1 MDKSILI
8 AQTRRLRRIRTD
20 KSKLVFYRNI
30 NPDDDIS
37 KEFLEKIKE
46 LSNQSSW
53 QYAYIIEVIH
63 PNNDYGTLVQK
74 DILVTVKHLRVP
86 ADEGEQPMKVNIRE
100 WLTTHLLLA

>member
-1 MDKSILI
+1 M
-8 AQTRRLRRIRTD
+8 AQTRRVKTD

-30 NPDDDIS
+30 NPGDGIS
-37 KEFLEKIKE
+37 KEFLEKVKE
-46 LSNQSSW
+46 LSKQASW

-63 PNNDYGTLVQK
+63 PNNHYGIRVRK

-86 ADEGEQPMKVNIRE
+86 ADGDEQPMKVNIRE

>member
-1 MDKSILI
+1 MDKPILV
-8 AQTRRLRRIRTD
+8 AQTRRIRTD

-30 NPDDDIS
+30 NPDDDDIS

-63 PNNDYGTLVQK
+63 PNKHYVS
-74 DILVTVKHLRVP
+74 VKHLRLP
-86 ADEGEQPMKVNIRE
+86 TNGGELPVKVNIRE
-100 WLTTHLLLA
+100 WLTTRLLLA

>member
-1 MDKSILI
+1 MANPILTV
-8 AQTRRLRRIRTD
+8 QTRQVKTD

-37 KEFLEKIKE
+37 KGFLEKIKE

-63 PNNDYGTLVQK
+63 PNNDYGSRLQE

-86 ADEGEQPMKVNIRE
+86 ADGGEQPMKVNIRE